1 MIRLRLLHRLSL
13 VLVALTTLCIVAM
26 ATLVAWNLRN
36 GFSAFLAERDKQE
49 LQEFAEHVSARVEAT
64 GNADALTQG
73 DLRLLPLLR
82 DFAAITNSQDRGPPP
97 RPRPST
103 AFDPPPPPRGP
114 PPRGP
119 PPPRGM
125 ADRLTLHDTA
135 GRLIAGRQ
143 PPPDAD
149 PHDEV
154 AVLFQGKTVALLRLH
169 RSPSP
174 AGGIDERFLRSQ
186 YQTIAIS
193 SALLLALSVM
203 AAYCLSRQLTR
214 PLLAVQQATTR
225 IAAGERDVHIDI
237 GTTRSDE
244 IGDVIRNIN
253 QMSLTLQRMT
263 DARRRWIA
271 DISHELRTPLS
282 VLLGEIEALLDGIR
296 PITEQALKSLR
307 EETLRLTDIVSELH
321 QLSLAD
327 MGALPCH
334 PQWLDGA
341 ALVHQVAE
349 RFALQ
354 AQQRGLSLQVQP
366 NTSPVPACWDAR
378 RMDQLLGNLVS
389 NSLRYTDA
397 PGSIVLQLS
406 KVDTMLQLSIDD
418 SAPGVPEAD
427 HHRLFD
433 PLFRGD
439 TARDREH
446 GGSGLGLAICQAIA
460 EAHHGHI
467 HAMTSPLGGL
477 RVVVRLP
484 LNTPNSSL

>member
-1 MIRLRLLHRLSL
+1 MIRLRLIHRFSL
-13 VLVALTTLCIVAM
+13 LLVALTTLCIVAM
-26 ATLVAWNLRN
+26 ATLMAWNLRN
-36 GFSAFLAERDKQE
+36 GFSAFLAERDHQD
-49 LQEFAEHVSARVEAT
+49 LQEFADHVSARVEAS
-64 GNADALTQG
+64 GNADALNQG

-82 DFAAITNSQDRGPPP
+82 DFAGNPDIQESGPPP
-97 RPRPST
+97 RPLFPFGRRR
-103 AFDPPPPPRGP
+103 PPPPPRG
-114 PPRGP
+114 
-119 PPPRGM
+119 M
-125 ADRLTLHDTA
+125 EDRITLHDTE
-135 GRLIAGRQ
+135 GRLLAGHQ

-149 PHDEV
+149 PHDEA
-154 AVLFQGKTVALLRLH
+154 AVLFQGKPVALLRLH

-174 AGGIDERFLRSQ
+174 NGGIDERFLRAQ
-186 YQTIAIS
+186 YQTITVS

-203 AAYCLSRQLTR
+203 AAYWLSRQLTR

-225 IAAGERDVHIDI
+225 IAGGERDVHIDT

-253 QMSLTLQRMT
+253 QMSRTLQRMT

-282 VLLGEIEALLDGIR
+282 VLRGEIEALLDGIR
-296 PITEQALKSLR
+296 PLTTQAVESLR
-307 EETLRLTDIVSELH
+307 EETLRLTYIVSELH

-341 ALVHQVAE
+341 SLVHQVAE

-354 AQQRGLSLQVQP
+354 AEQHGLTLQVEP
-366 NTSPVPACWDAR
+366 NASPVPAHWDVR
-378 RMDQLLGNLVS
+378 RMEQLLGNLVS

-397 PGSIVLQLS
+397 PGSIVLQLCQ
-406 KVDTMLQLSIDD
+406 VDTMLQLIVDD
-418 SAPGVPEAD
+418 SAPGVPAAD

-439 TARDREH
+439 TARNGDH

-460 EAHHGHI
+460 HAHQGHI
-467 HAMTSPLGGL
+467 QATTSPLGGL
-477 RVVVRLP
+477 RIIVNLP
-484 LNTPNSSL
+484 VNTPGPSVISPSTWLSSS